1 MCWARRHPLA
11 SFEIDYDKWNA
22 VICCDALFTSQRLSS
37 FEPSLGGLHSCIFIC
52 FAPEYYVLYC
62 EFNRTLQRLPDKSHV
77 MVVGAVLECNVQY
90 LNVPSDLFWNWLIF
104 LSSGS
109 QGASSNRRRLWAV
122 DQTRKSQIVQ
132 LQLRGNIRDD
142 SGWATFALFG
152 NKKLTSACSLTL
164 ALWRCVKAIWIFFR
178 VQQAKFICQILFQAS
193 FVNFGDSFNL
203 NIYHETTTVSNSQQ
217 FKHLFVHQEQQQHGG
232 RESSQKQLS
241 MDTFLPSKFQHQS
254 NPLESP
260 RTQNGAFSSMSLRQ

>member
-1 MCWARRHPLA
+1 MYNIWISPQIC
-11 SFEIDYDKWNA
+11 SEID
-22 VICCDALFTSQRLSS
+22 
-37 FEPSLGGLHSCIFIC
+37 C
-52 FAPEYYVLYC
+52 F
-62 EFNRTLQRLPDKSHV
+62 
-77 MVVGAVLECNVQY
+77 
-90 LNVPSDLFWNWLIF
+90 W

-217 FKHLFVHQEQQQHGG
+217 FKHLFVQQEQQQPGG
-232 RESSQKQLS
+232 MSASSQKQLS

-260 RTQNGAFSSMSLRQ
+260 RTQNGAFSSMSLRQWGPSSTAICVKKIVWVLKHALGAPPEWKYLLHCQNSE